1 MYLRSSRHRFVS
13 EALLAAREG
22 INVVVAAVGDSQTLS
37 IPELITIANFNNFFL
52 TNTFDTMLRVTAV
65 RVLARYA

>member
-1 MYLRSSRHRFVS
+1 M
-13 EALLAAREG
+13 
-22 INVVVAAVGDSQTLS
+22 VVAAVGDSQTLS